1 MLGMTEIEAGNGC
14 QGCGGEPAVVYEDVP
29 LCGSCFYIASLT
41 TSRRVSRLLSSNSS
55 DRVTETAT
63 MIASLVD
70 SLRNGDRHGR

>member
-1 MLGMTEIEAGNGC
+1 MPGMTEIEAGSGC

-41 TSRRVSRLLSSNSS
+41 TSRRVSRLLASSSS
-55 DRVTETAT
+55 GRITETAA

-70 SLRNGDRHGR
+70 SLRNGERNGR